1 MASIAGPCDDH
12 VLGPRGSKAEFGASN
27 RLGTPNSDRKPGVT
41 FDRVR
46 GDTYTR
52 EIPKHLPRYVRLKDY
67 QKRALN
73 SHDGAYILRGLLL
86 VGVAVVTCFFHPKR
100 RLSR

>member
-41 FDRVR
+41 FNRVR

-67 QKRALN
+67 LAEVK
-73 SHDGAYILRGLLL
+73 IKLRL
-86 VGVAVVTCFFHPKR
+86 VK
-100 RLSR
+100 SREACDD